1 MIYLISHNDIQD
13 KPQEIAV
20 LSNLEKFEK
29 LIYLTATPNLKGL
42 RADSLDLSTKLLP
55 FKKNQNCK
63 ANLFSV
69 TEYLQK
75 TVKQMRYE
83 LFDLYQLKCCK
94 VYL

>member
-13 KPQEIAV
+13 KSLEIAV
-20 LSNLEKFEK
+20 LSNLEKFEN
-29 LIYLTATPNLKGL
+29 LIYLTATQNLKSI
-42 RADSLDLSTKLLP
+42 RAVSTDFSTKLLP
-55 FKKNQNCK
+55 FKKDQNCK

-75 TVKQMRYE
+75 AVQQMRYE